1 MGPLALAGPLESLF
15 GQDSRIEAAKIGR
28 QSEHGEAVNCPLG
41 RIKVVPARA
50 ISVIARV
57 GVVVIVVPLTEAD
70 KRDQPVVAAAV
81 PGPVRLRPE
90 HMTEGIDGKGRIE
103 HHEHPEHSSEKKT
116 SDPADQSAVEGAEQ
130 QGKR

>member
-50 ISVIARV
+50 VSVIARV
-57 GVVVIVVPLTEAD
+57 GVVVIVVPLTEAEE
-70 KRDQPVVAAAV
+70 RDQPVVAAAV
-81 PGPVRLRPE
+81 PRSVWLRSE
-90 HMTEGIDGKGRIE
+90 HMTQGVDGKGRIE
-103 HHEHPEHSSEKKT
+103 HHEHPEHSGEEKT
-116 SDPADQSAVEGAEQ
+116 PDAADQSAVEVAQQ